1 MEDAWH
7 IDRSGNQGLRV
18 LMSLTVDIEEIYHD
32 LWPPREVEI
41 LKYYGYKRP
50 KGTFF
55 KPLRSILKIFED
67 NHVSSTFFVL
77 GEVAEA
83 FPEIIEEIH
92 DLGHEIASH
101 GYMHRNFTK
110 IPFDE
115 LEKMEKRNR
124 SLLEKITGE
133 TPKGFR
139 APNFQVD
146 TEVLDLLER
155 IGYLYDSSVVPSVKI
170 PGWFGHYGA
179 PLYPYRPNRQN
190 LVKQSKSR
198 DFCEVPVAVFPYIHL
213 PAGGG
218 WFLRNLGVDYVK
230 TAIRLLLRKGLPVVL
245 YFHPLD
251 VDSNVPKFDGL
262 PFHVTRRCGEY
273 VLNAVEHI
281 LKTFDNGPKVSIQEM
296 LEDYMGSAC
305 NVA

>member
-1 MEDAWH
+1 
-7 IDRSGNQGLRV
+7 
-18 LMSLTVDIEEIYHD
+18 MSLTVDVEEIYHD
-32 LWPPREVEI
+32 LWPPGEEEI
-41 LKYYGYKRP
+41 LKYYDYKLP

-67 NHVSSTFFVL
+67 YHVSSTFFVL

-83 FPEIIEEIH
+83 FPEIVEEIH

-101 GYMHRNFTK
+101 GYMHRDFTK
-110 IPFDE
+110 IPLDE

-139 APNFQVD
+139 APNFQIN
-146 TEVLDLLER
+146 TEVLDMLER

-170 PGWFGHYGA
+170 PGWFGYYDA
-179 PLYPYRPNRQN
+179 PLHAYRPSRQN
-190 LVKQSKSR
+190 LVKQSEHR
-198 DFCEVPVAVFPYIHL
+198 DFYEVPVAVFPHIRL

-230 TAIRLLLRKGLPVVL
+230 TAVRLLLRKGLPVVL

-251 VDSNVPKFDGL
+251 VDSNVPKFDGI

-273 VLNAVEHI
+273 ALEAIEHI
-281 LKTFDNGPKVSIQEM
+281 LKTFNNCRRVPVMNI
-296 LEDYMGSAC
+296 LEELHGI
-305 NVA
+305 NI